1 MSTAFTVATSATQ
14 LNCIILLPLDGSNP
28 DSSQLNRKPMGAEL
42 SKPLTSNVLKSFKLP
57 EQNRRRLWHWMRMP
71 LTFKCPMCDQ
81 WVYKFMCFAGY
92 VQVVLLHSSIS
103 IYLYNF
109 IYRYMPLSL
118 SLYSLLYLWRSPSL
132 TKPLRFG
139 LFGWRPWPV
148 PWHPPRAAGP
158 QGLRGLAAFRATQH
172 VTTYINT
179 SIHIA
184 IEGVWAASTLPVAK
198 GPRCSFS
205 NSLYLRVLEP
215 ALVRTVNQYI
225 GMPEHI
231 EADTK
236 KTGPHW
242 CTQHPAQLPCPQRG
256 TYWIGFPRLW
266 IEYGACAG
274 ALKRC
279 CSSFDQFLRIAC
291 SR

>member
-92 VQVVLLHSSIS
+92 VQVVLLQSSIS

-118 SLYSLLYLWRSPSL
+118 CILSCIYDEAQVSQNLSVSASSAGGHGLYLGIL
-132 TKPLRFG
+132 QEL
-139 LFGWRPWPV
+139 
-148 PWHPPRAAGP
+148 
-158 QGLRGLAAFRATQH
+158 QGLCRACEGLRLSGQH
-172 VTTYINT
+172 NMSQHT
-179 SIHIA
+179 STHRYTSQLK
-184 IEGVWAASTLPVAK
+184 ESEL
-198 GPRCSFS
+198 
-205 NSLYLRVLEP
+205 P
-215 ALVRTVNQYI
+215 ALCQSPKALGVHFPTLYTWGFWSQRWY
-225 GMPEHI
+225 
-231 EADTK
+231 
-236 KTGPHW
+236 
-242 CTQHPAQLPCPQRG
+242 AQ
-256 TYWIGFPRLW
+256 
-266 IEYGACAG
+266 
-274 ALKRC
+274 
-279 CSSFDQFLRIAC
+279 
-291 SR
+291 